1 MVKKL
6 TSIGSSVGV
15 IIDKPI
21 LELYKFK
28 DKVEITPVEGG
39 LLITP
44 ADGGKRQDR
53 VKAALKKGNA
63 RYSKALKKLAE

>member
-6 TSIGSSVGV
+6 TSIGSSKGV
-15 IIDKPI
+15 ILDKAI
-21 LELYKFK
+21 LELYQFV
-28 DKVEITPVEGG
+28 DQVEIQPVEGG

-44 ADGGKRQDR
+44 VEGPGRKARI
-53 VKAALKKGNA
+53 KAALKKGNT